1 MKRIFVTA
9 LTAFLGAAAAVG
21 IMYAINPKTV
31 QFSDSIAQNQ
41 ESQFIQKVSITL
53 YILPG

>member
-1 MKRIFVTA
+1 MKKVLVSA

-31 QFSDSIAQNQ
+31 
-41 ESQFIQKVSITL
+41 
-53 YILPG
+53 